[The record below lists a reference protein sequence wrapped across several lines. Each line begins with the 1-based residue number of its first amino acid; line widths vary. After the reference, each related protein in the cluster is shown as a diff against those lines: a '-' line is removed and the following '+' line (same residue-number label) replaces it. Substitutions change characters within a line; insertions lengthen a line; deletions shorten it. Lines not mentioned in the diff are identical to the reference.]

1 MDVFNYKLEVNL
13 KGNVEG
19 NIQTGKANGEFEIT
33 LPNDVYVVGKFN
45 RDAKTVNDVINGHFL
60 ATLEQ
65 RTNKNAPGHKISFKG
80 TAKDTN
86 VKAGI
91 YDVIYNLAVD
101 DSNGKNLNGDLVLKA
116 NYQNGYPFYRSNAKI
131 YGSLL
136 TNPLDGNV
144 EYNAGKGQSGNY
156 KVKGS
161 YGPDT
166 YFKLDGDYN
175 IDTTENY
182 AYEGK
187 IDGELK
193 IPRVAKDASIDV
205 QALGELSLKRDNGK
219 FKSRTKIQNL
229 DPISLA
235 ASYGHVSDKDQVS
248 KCHGDVQ
255 LEYSKGKKLSGDV
268 SIVRQN
274 ANQYQLDV
282 KLALPTDNVKNVRLQ
297 FNTKRSDD
305 GSVVD
310 SDLVLI
316 ADDKKYTLDSNFVL
330 SETTPSVKVVLTH
343 PNGKTDQFYGKLNKI
358 TDKRFDGELKIVYT
372 PADFSFDSTVDA
384 NLEDIENFSVKI
396 TLDAPKLKLNKI
408 VADAHNKGTVKGA
421 KRIQFSAKTDNKN
434 IVSGSTSYKVHE
446 EGNKF
451 IVEGSGTVKLYDDS
465 KSANFKYIRNN
476 LSYEKN
482 GERGIEISFDA
493 ILGNKGIDSEL
504 KVTNKQF
511 RILNSYCVEK
521 EQCAHI
527 EIDSK
532 TSINDVSNYNNEL
545 EVAIDLRKLGLSHEF
560 GLKAIT
566 NRKQFTF
573 DHTVDVHFQSQ
584 ENSKYQYSVYFH
596 PKKAGVSLTTPKRII
611 ALEAT
616 AK

>member
-1 MDVFNYKLEVNL
+1 M
-13 KGNVEG
+13 KGNIEG
-19 NIQTGKANGEFEIT
+19 NLQTGKANGEFEIT
-33 LPNDVYVVGKFN
+33 LPNDVYIVGKFN
-45 RDAKTVNDVINGHFL
+45 RDVKTVNDVINGYFL

-65 RTNKNAPGHKISFKG
+65 RSNKNAPGRKISLKG

-86 VKAGI
+86 VKASI
-91 YDVIYNLAVD
+91 FDLIYNLAVD
-101 DSNGKNLNGDLVLKA
+101 DSNGKNLNADLILKR
-116 NYQNGYPFYRSNAKI
+116 NYQNGYPFYQSNGKI

-136 TNPLDGNV
+136 ANQLDGSV

-156 KVKGS
+156 KLKGS
-161 YGPDT
+161 YGSDT
-166 YFKLDGDYN
+166 YFKLDGDYDV
-175 IDTTENY
+175 DTSENY
-182 AYEGK
+182 VYDGK
-187 IDGELK
+187 VAGELK

-205 QALGELSLKRDNGK
+205 QAQGELSLKRDSGK
-219 FKSRTKIQNL
+219 FKSKVKVQNL

-235 ASYGHVSDKDQVS
+235 ASYGHSSDKGGVS
-248 KCHGDVQ
+248 KCQSDLQ
-255 LEYSKGKKLSGDV
+255 LEYSKGKRVSGDIA
-268 SIVRQN
+268 IVRQS
-274 ANQYQLDV
+274 ANQYQLDA
-282 KLALPTDNVKNVRLQ
+282 KLGLPTEKVKNIRLQ
-297 FNTKRSDD
+297 VNTKRSDD

-310 SDLVLI
+310 SDVILT
-316 ADDKKYTLDSNFVL
+316 ADDRKYTLDSNVVL
-330 SETTPSVKVVLTH
+330 SENTPSVKVTLIH
-343 PNGKTDQFYGKLNKI
+343 PNGKTDQFFGKLNKI
-358 TDKRFDGELKIVYT
+358 SDRRFDGELKIIYT
-372 PADFSFDSTVDA
+372 PADFSFDTTVDA
-384 NLEDIENFSVKI
+384 NLEDIENFAVKV
-396 TLDAPKLKLNKI
+396 TLDSPKLKLNKI
-408 VADAHNKGTVKGA
+408 IADAHNKGTVKGA
-421 KRIQFSAKTDNKN
+421 KRIQFSAKADNKN
-434 IVSGSTSYKVHE
+434 IVSGSTSYKAHE

-451 IVEGSGTVKLYDDS
+451 IVEGSGTVKVYDES

-504 KVTNKQF
+504 KITNKQF
-511 RILNSYCVEK
+511 RILNSYCEEK

-527 EIDSK
+527 EVDSK
-532 TSINDVSNYNNEL
+532 TNVNDVSNYNNEL

-560 GLKAIT
+560 GLKAVT
-566 NRKQFTF
+566 VRKQFTF